1 MKVLVTGGFGYIGAR
16 LIKFLSDKGHEIS
29 VFSSTIPE
37 KFSEF
42 KNSYETFRGDI
53 LAKKD
58 IQEAIGKADAAV
70 HLAALPR
77 DKCKES
83 PLKAFEINGLGTRN
97 VLESAKESGVKKFV
111 YISTFHV
118 YGKQKG
124 KITEETMPFPMH
136 DYALSKLLG
145 EHYCRQFGNGMKCFI
160 LRLSNSYGFSPSSSG
175 ESLVINDFCR
185 QCANEGRIV
194 LRSKGQQKRDFVA
207 LPDVCEAIS
216 IVLDAPAEKIRET
229 VFNVG
234 GEKLLSIQDAAKLV
248 AKAHFQI
255 YGKKVQVD
263 FAENP
268 TEEKAID
275 FEFDISRIKKIGYRP
290 KADMEKEVEEILKA
304 YKGGTVG

>member
-1 MKVLVTGGFGYIGAR
+1 MMKVLVTGGFGYIGAR

-37 KFSEF
+37 KFSG
-42 KNSYETFRGDI
+42 KNSYKIFKGNI

-58 IQEAIGKADAAV
+58 IQKALDKAEAVV
-70 HLAALPR
+70 HLAGLPQ
-77 DKCKES
+77 DKCRES

-97 VLESAKESGVKKFV
+97 VLESAKESGVKKFI

-145 EHYCRQFGNGMKCFI
+145 EHYCRQFSNGMKCVI
-160 LRLSNSYGFSPSSSG
+160 LRLSNSYGLSPSSSG
-175 ESLVINDFCR
+175 GGLVINDFCR
-185 QCANEGRIV
+185 QCVKEGKIV
-194 LRSKGQQKRDFVA
+194 LKSKGQQKRDFVA

-216 IVLDAPAEKIRET
+216 IALEGKIKEQ

-234 GEKLLSIQDAAKLV
+234 GEKLLSIHDAAKLV
-248 AKAHFQI
+248 AGVHFQS

-268 TEEKAID
+268 VDEKPVD
-275 FEFDISRIKKIGYRP
+275 FEFDISRIKKMGYRP
-290 KADMEKEVEEILKA
+290 KADMEKEIKEILEA
-304 YKGGTVG
+304 YKGGIFG